1 VKTWDAIWLPAGVPH
16 AFTNTGTENAFIAV
30 VAAYPR

>member
-1 VKTWDAIWLPAGVPH
+1 MWDAIWLPAGVPH
-16 AFTNTGTENAFIAV
+16 AFTNTGKESAFIAV